1 MSAKHLTNQV
11 TLTLALDDV
20 TWLRA
25 FLDQERSAADVDRQA
40 AMEFHTILAS
50 RAAVK
55 ALVSEQEKMT
65 KIIDEICRVID
76 ADDEREAIARK
87 IAATMPAEPLVA

>member
-25 FLDQERSAADVDRQA
+25 FLDQERSVADVDSKDIN
-40 AMEFHTILAS
+40 ELHTILAR
-50 RAAVK
+50 RAARK
-55 ALVSEQEKMT
+55 ALIREQEMMT
-65 KIIDEICRVID
+65 KIIDEICRTLD
-76 ADDEREAIARK
+76 ASGAREAIEKK
-87 IAATMPAEPLVA
+87 IADTVPPAA